1 MKYLLALSFLLA
13 IPAFSEEPKKEAAVV
28 VAVPSPTPSIVQEM
42 INEPATEPALDP
54 VFVPPT
60 WLQEVVLFIKNI
72 PMVGPVL
79 VEVGKWAGFLASV
92 LTAFVIFLWS
102 VIQALQPLTK
112 ISFIGPHLVRIIG
125 FITTIMPYVQ
135 YLSMFNSKLEKKN

>member
-60 WLQEVVLFIKNI
+60 WLQEVVLFIKNHFQSRR
-72 PMVGPVL
+72 
-79 VEVGKWAGFLASV
+79 AGRPTRQYICPTAVNLA
-92 LTAFVIFLWS
+92 LT
-102 VIQALQPLTK
+102 
-112 ISFIGPHLVRIIG
+112 
-125 FITTIMPYVQ
+125 
-135 YLSMFNSKLEKKN
+135 